1 MLLNQWYLVILAW
14 IFAISKVSGQIG
26 PDYNPLEAPENQTGD
41 PLNINCEILSLDVI
55 DVDVEKHTVKLSVS
69 FMLKW
74 QDNRLEDSSSELN
87 SKSKMVG
94 IFFSLKSIRNS
105 YTKIFKKYICKS
117 LLSFFSFLRK
127 KDQHEF
133 QGIKS
138 GHLILKL

>member
-26 PDYNPLEAPENQTGD
+26 PDYNALEVPENQTGD

-94 IFFSLKSIRNS
+94 IFFSLK
-105 YTKIFKKYICKS
+105 IFEI
-117 LLSFFSFLRK
+117 
-127 KDQHEF
+127 H
-133 QGIKS
+133 
-138 GHLILKL
+138 ILKSSKSIFVKVY

>member
-41 PLNINCEILSLDVI
+41 PLNINCEVLSLDVI

-69 FMLKW
+69 FMLNW

-94 IFFSLKSIRNS
+94 IFFCIKKNSKFIYILKSSKNICVKL
-105 YTKIFKKYICKS
+105 TK
-117 LLSFFSFLRK
+117 FFF
-127 KDQHEF
+127 HF
-133 QGIKS
+133 
-138 GHLILKL
+138 